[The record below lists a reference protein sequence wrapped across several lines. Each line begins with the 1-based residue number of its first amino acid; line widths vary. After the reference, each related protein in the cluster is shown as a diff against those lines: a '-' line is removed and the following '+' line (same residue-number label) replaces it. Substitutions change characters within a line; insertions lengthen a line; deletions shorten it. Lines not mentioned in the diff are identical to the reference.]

1 MNKCISTKIE
11 PNDETYNNLSILD
24 IYEKNKEAR
33 NNDMIKDNTSITY
46 DKEYIEKIKRLKK
59 QKYFGNKTIGKFS
72 SYIYLINQIFGS
84 GIVSI
89 PYVFKNSGWLPS
101 LVANILI
108 CILTIFNSLLFL
120 RTMTMIP
127 NNIHFNK
134 RYEYIST
141 VCYFLGK
148 KNIYFWLVQICFYA
162 SILCS
167 NIISIVIVSLA
178 VDHLI
183 INMFGYTIG
192 FVIYPNI
199 EMKYFTNINELYYTK
214 NYILCVTIG
223 YVINAIVSI
232 YFSQSNLEDNM
243 KVQFLSFFFLM
254 TTILQMIYLSILK
267 IYQYNTRD
275 INLHLLTNNPS
286 INKYTD
292 IKYPTIFGNYNFKQL
307 ISSYISSYSTITVIP
322 CWANEMK
329 SDVKIIKTVW
339 LCNIFCCIIY
349 YIFGYVLCTAY
360 PNINNDNILNDI
372 LQTPFLNIYMKISI
386 YIFDILTIAPGIY
399 VYCIATRYNLI
410 NSNIC
415 SEKTAFLFGTIF
427 PFFISCFFNSRYIFD
442 NIFTWSSLIFSYAC
456 NFITPSIIY
465 LIACKN
471 IPFSEK
477 NPLKY
482 IHVLYD
488 PKEYINRKNLSQEA
502 LKGKKS
508 ICIERDTEQNE
519 NTFISTIYKG
529 KCNDKQEHN
538 NINNNNNNNNNFLS
552 IQGASIN
559 KINHSREEQIK
570 YVDSESN
577 HFTVPIKT
585 KFQYNVGNNL
595 ENKKGD
601 IFIENQTLQQKK
613 NKSVSLKTDN
623 VFIRINPQ
631 DMEEDQYIEYEKDF
645 NEKYNNE
652 KNKEDTYN
660 DKMNYK
666 HYKKDNINITV
677 DNNVGK
683 MRNKEKNI
691 KKTKP
696 KKDMF
701 EYRKYNS
708 LFNTKKKNI
717 SYNSQKENE
726 SNNYDIRRSR
736 KHKTVMG
743 FEKKKR
749 RNKHEMNI
757 IHDGYNKYQDSDSH
771 SDNNNKDDDDE
782 DILHDKIIAD
792 LSRDIY
798 NDIKIIQ
805 NNYERDEYLIKCSDI
820 FDSFLNLKLIMETE
834 KYNNTNMR
842 SIYNMQN
849 NYNINSHHNINYMS
863 NIKEQHNSV
872 EYSNISNMPISN
884 ISHINPKPE
893 MKQSS
898 FFSYPCYK
906 SIDYSNNFYINNSYD
921 INFNNM
927 NTQERNKFLCI
938 DSGNDKNTLLY
949 SNVKDHEK
957 DYILFDKRTI
967 SENIIQHEKEVHNE
981 NENNKIYIEQTNNR
995 IGTPNNNY
1003 SDKKYI
1009 EKKKNEL
1016 TELLNNQNKYKHQF
1030 NNIEK
1035 EFDILISG
1043 INNKQNLTWAFDGNK
1058 KENNI
1063 LNKKNFFFVNN
1074 KNINVSN
1081 VICTFNLNKNLNN
1094 NYRKSTS
1101 LGYFYNSKCKK
1112 YVEEGNII
1120 NKLYNIL
1127 NKMNTYGSSP
1137 LNCLSDEV
1145 TIPSQ
1150 KYRKQNTD
1158 IYYYINNNERNKNVK
1173 HMYNNILSNNTE
1185 DESFNVFLSNSM
1197 DINEDKGKISI
1208 IGNDKNNDNNDN
1220 NDNNNNNKYDNNKY
1234 DNNKCDNNK
1243 YDNNIYDNNN
1253 YDNIFHKKDYH
1264 VGFINHVK
1272 DDQKEDENINEE
1284 LIKVKSNYHNNNSE
1298 QKSTIKSRDR
1308 LLYSLNSYNKR
1319 SKVYKDINTL
1329 SVPDNVYNVI
1339 PQLNKRKGTNNYDE
1353 DINNIYNYYK
1363 YNFLLCFNENIKNN
1377 KTYLKN
1383 YNHIRNTNI
1392 YYNNIIHNNNQS
1404 TMKTKNINKN
1414 DKIKIDINITSQN
1427 DIMKKN
1433 KNFKSLYINTF
1444 SNDEKKEPL
1453 INHNKNDIEELPTIK
1468 LICSEKPIYG
1478 YEDAYQI
1485 DDYVNGQINENI
1497 IHVYP
1502 FIYLRIKHVKITQ
1515 MLLGITI
1522 MLLFIAIL
1530 YDFIY

>member
-1 MNKCISTKIE
+1 MNKCISSKIE
-11 PNDETYNNLSILD
+11 LNDEIYNSNHSTLD
-24 IYEKNKEAR
+24 IYEKKNEDR
-33 NNDMIKDNTSITY
+33 NNDMIKDNTNSTY

-101 LVANILI
+101 LFANILI

-199 EMKYFTNINELYYTK
+199 EIKYFTNINELYYTK

-223 YVINAIVSI
+223 YIINAIVSI

-267 IYQYNTRD
+267 IYQYNTTD
-275 INLHLLTNNPS
+275 INLHILRNNYT

-307 ISSYISSYSTITVIP
+307 ISSYISSYSTVTVIP

-329 SDVKIIKTVW
+329 SDVKVIKTVW
-339 LCNIFCCIIY
+339 LCNLFCCIIY

-427 PFFISCFFNSRYIFD
+427 PFFISCFFNSRYIFE

-488 PKEYINRKNLSQEA
+488 PKEYMNRKSLSQQIQ
-502 LKGKKS
+502 KGNNNVCIDKDIKK
-508 ICIERDTEQNE
+508 NE
-519 NTFISTIYKG
+519 NASISTMYEG
-529 KCNDKQEHN
+529 KYN
-538 NINNNNNNNNNFLS
+538 NKHEYNNNNFLS
-552 IQGASIN
+552 IN
-559 KINHSREEQIK
+559 KINDSKAEQIK
-570 YVDSESN
+570 YVNSESN

-585 KFQYNVGNNL
+585 NSKSREQNNM
-595 ENKKGD
+595 ENKKSD
-601 IFIENQTLQQKK
+601 ISIQNQTFQQKK
-613 NKSVSLKTDN
+613 KKSVSLKTDN
-623 VFIRINPQ
+623 VFIRINTE
-631 DMEEDQYIEYEKDF
+631 DMKEEELIEYENDHQ
-645 NEKYNNE
+645 EKYDNE
-652 KNKEDTYN
+652 KNKEHTYN
-660 DKMNYK
+660 DKMNHT
-666 HYKKDNINITV
+666 HYEKDKINITD
-677 DNNVGK
+677 DNNVG
-683 MRNKEKNI
+683 NVKNI
-691 KKTKP
+691 KKTKQ

-708 LFNTKKKNI
+708 LFNTKKKNV
-717 SYNSQKENE
+717 SYNSPKKNE
-726 SNNYDIRRSR
+726 SNSYDIRRSR

-757 IHDGYNKYQDSDSH
+757 IHDGYNKYQNSDSH
-771 SDNNNKDDDDE
+771 SDEDNNNNNDDDE

-820 FDSFLNLKLIMETE
+820 FDSFLNLKLMMETE
-834 KYNNTNMR
+834 KNNNTNME
-842 SIYNMQN
+842 SIYNVAN
-849 NYNINSHHNINYMS
+849 NYNINSYHNINYMN
-863 NIKEQHNSV
+863 NIKDQYNTVV

-884 ISHINPKPE
+884 ISHINHKPE
-893 MKQSS
+893 MKPSS

-906 SIDYSNNFYINNSYD
+906 SIDHSNNFYINNAYD
-921 INFNNM
+921 INYNNM
-927 NTQERNKFLCI
+927 NIQEKNKLLDI
-938 DSGNDKNTLLY
+938 DNENDKNLLLY
-949 SNVKDHEK
+949 SDVKDEEK
-957 DYILFDKRTI
+957 EYILFDKRTI
-967 SENIIQHEKEVHNE
+967 SENTIQHEKEVY
-981 NENNKIYIEQTNNR
+981 NENNKLCIQQTNNR

-1009 EKKKNEL
+1009 EKKKNQLNEL
-1016 TELLNNQNKYKHQF
+1016 INNQNKYKHQF

-1058 KENNI
+1058 KENDI
-1063 LNKKNFFFVNN
+1063 QNKKNFFFVNN

-1081 VICTFNLNKNLNN
+1081 VICSFNLNNTLNN
-1094 NYRKSTS
+1094 TYRKSTS
-1101 LGYFYNSKCKK
+1101 FGYFYNSKCKK
-1112 YVEEGNII
+1112 YVEGGNVI
-1120 NKLYNIL
+1120 NKLYKIL
-1127 NKMNTYGSSP
+1127 NRMNTYGSSP
-1137 LNCLSDEV
+1137 LNCISDEA

-1150 KYRKQNTD
+1150 RYRKQNTD
-1158 IYYYINNNERNKNVK
+1158 IYYYINDKERNKK
-1173 HMYNNILSNNTE
+1173 GEHMYNNILSYNME
-1185 DESFNVFLSNSM
+1185 DEPCNMLLSNST
-1197 DINEDKGKISI
+1197 DKKEDKGKISTI
-1208 IGNDKNNDNNDN
+1208 SNDNKKIIN
-1220 NDNNNNNKYDNNKY
+1220 NNNNNKKY
-1234 DNNKCDNNK
+1234 DNN
-1243 YDNNIYDNNN
+1243 
-1253 YDNIFHKKDYH
+1253 FHKDYH
-1264 VGFINHVK
+1264 VGFDNHIK
-1272 DDQKEDENINEE
+1272 NNQKEDENNHEE
-1284 LIKVKSNYHNNNSE
+1284 IKNVKSNYHNNNLE
-1298 QKSTIKSRDR
+1298 QKSSVQSQDK

-1339 PQLNKRKGTNNYDE
+1339 PQLNKRKGTNSYDE
-1353 DINNIYNYYK
+1353 DINNLYNYYK

-1377 KTYLKN
+1377 KTFIKN

-1392 YYNNIIHNNNQS
+1392 YYNNSIYNNKES
-1404 TMKTKNINKN
+1404 TMKKKYINKN
-1414 DKIKIDINITSQN
+1414 DKLKIDINITSQN

-1515 MLLGITI
+1515 ILLGITI
-1522 MLLFIAIL
+1522 MLLFIAII

>member
-1 MNKCISTKIE
+1 MSICISTQIE
-11 PNDETYNNLSILD
+11 PNDETYTNNSIVD
-24 IYEKNKEAR
+24 MYEKRKEER
-33 NNDMIKDNTSITY
+33 NTDMIKDTTSSSY

-199 EMKYFTNINELYYTK
+199 EMRYFTNINELYYTK
-214 NYILCVTIG
+214 NYILCITIG
-223 YVINAIVSI
+223 YIINAIVSI

-267 IYQYNTRD
+267 IYQYNTTN
-275 INLHLLTNNPS
+275 INLHLLTNNNS

-292 IKYPTIFGNYNFKQL
+292 IKYPTVFGNYNFKQL

-427 PFFISCFFNSRYIFD
+427 PFFISCFFNSRYIFE

-488 PKEYINRKNLSQEA
+488 PKEYMNRKNLCQEVQ
-502 LKGKKS
+502 KKNKRM
-508 ICIERDTEQNE
+508 CIQKDTEIKE
-519 NTFISTIYKG
+519 NALISTMYEG
-529 KCNDKQEHN
+529 KYNDKLEHN
-538 NINNNNNNNNNFLS
+538 NSNNNNNNNNNFLS
-552 IQGASIN
+552 IQAAEIN
-559 KINHSREEQIK
+559 KINNSREQKIN
-570 YVDSESN
+570 YVDSQSN

-585 KFQYNVGNNL
+585 NSQSKEGNNM
-595 ENKKGD
+595 ENKKRD
-601 IFIENQTLQQKK
+601 ISIDNKTLQQKK
-613 NKSVSLKTDN
+613 KKKSVNLNTDN
-623 VFIRINPQ
+623 VIIRMNEE
-631 DMEEDQYIEYEKDF
+631 DMEENQHVQYEKDHD
-645 NEKYNNE
+645 EKYDNE
-652 KNKEDTYN
+652 KNKENTYN
-660 DKMNYK
+660 NQTNYN
-666 HYKKDNINITV
+666 HYKKDNINIID

-683 MRNKEKNI
+683 IKHNVKNI
-691 KKTKP
+691 KKTKQ

-708 LFNTKKKNI
+708 LFNTKKKNV
-717 SYNSQKENE
+717 SYNSQKKNE
-726 SNNYDIRRSR
+726 SNSYNIRRSR

-771 SDNNNKDDDDE
+771 SDNINDDDDDE

-805 NNYERDEYLIKCSDI
+805 KNYERDEYLIKCSDI

-834 KYNNTNMR
+834 KNNNTNMR
-842 SIYNMQN
+842 NNYDMESIYNMGN
-849 NYNINSHHNINYMS
+849 NYDMESIYNMGNNYDMKNNYSINSHHNIHYMS
-863 NIKEQHNSV
+863 NIKKQHNSV
-872 EYSNISNMPISN
+872 EYSNISNTL
-884 ISHINPKPE
+884 HINPKHE
-893 MKQSS
+893 MKPSP

-906 SIDYSNNFYINNSYD
+906 SIDHSNNLYIYNSYD
-921 INFNNM
+921 IKFNNM
-927 NTQERNKFLCI
+927 NKQEKNKNLGS
-938 DSGNDKNTLLY
+938 DNGNHKNILLY
-949 SNVKDHEK
+949 SNVKDDEK
-957 DYILFDKRTI
+957 EYILFDKRRVL
-967 SENIIQHEKEVHNE
+967 ENIIQHEKEDHND
-981 NENNKIYIEQTNNR
+981 NENNKIYIEQTNNK
-995 IGTPNNNY
+995 IGTSINNY

-1016 TELLNNQNKYKHQF
+1016 NELINNQNKYKHQF

-1058 KENNI
+1058 KENYI
-1063 LNKKNFFFVNN
+1063 GNKKNLYFVNN

-1081 VICTFNLNKNLNN
+1081 VICTFNLNNT
-1094 NYRKSTS
+1094 YRKSTS
-1101 LGYFYNSKCKK
+1101 FGYFYNSNCKP
-1112 YVEEGNII
+1112 YVKEGNVI
-1120 NKLYNIL
+1120 NKLYNML
-1127 NKMNTYGSSP
+1127 NRMNTYGSSP
-1137 LNCLSDEV
+1137 LNCISDDV
-1145 TIPSQ
+1145 IIPTQ
-1150 KYRKQNTD
+1150 TCRKQNTD
-1158 IYYYINNNERNKNVK
+1158 IYYYINDNERNKKGK
-1173 HMYNNILSNNTE
+1173 HMYNNILSDDTE
-1185 DESFNVFLSNSM
+1185 EEPFKVYLSNDI
-1197 DINEDKGKISI
+1197 DINED
-1208 IGNDKNNDNNDN
+1208 NDKIYTICDDKKGYP
-1220 NDNNNNNKYDNNKY
+1220 DFKMDDKNNNNKTYDSNKY
-1234 DNNKCDNNK
+1234 DSNK
-1243 YDNNIYDNNN
+1243 YDSNKYDSNIYDSNIYDSNIYDNNN
-1253 YDNIFHKKDYH
+1253 NNNNNNNNKDDNIFHKKDYH
-1264 VGFINHVK
+1264 ARFTNHIK
-1272 DDQKEDENINEE
+1272 NNQKEDENNKEE
-1284 LIKVKSNYHNNNSE
+1284 IIKVKSNHHNNNLE
-1298 QKSTIKSRDR
+1298 QKSTIQSQDK

-1377 KTYLKN
+1377 KEYLKN

-1404 TMKTKNINKN
+1404 TINKKNIHKN
-1414 DKIKIDINITSQN
+1414 DKIKTDIINITSEN

-1433 KNFKSLYINTF
+1433 KKFKSLYINTF
-1444 SNDEKKEPL
+1444 SNDDKKEPL
-1453 INHNKNDIEELPTIK
+1453 INHNKNDIEELPTIRTYMFRK
-1468 LICSEKPIYG
+1468 T
-1478 YEDAYQI
+1478 
-1485 DDYVNGQINENI
+1485 NI
-1497 IHVYP
+1497 WI
-1502 FIYLRIKHVKITQ
+1502 
-1515 MLLGITI
+1515 
-1522 MLLFIAIL
+1522 
-1530 YDFIY
+1530 